1 MNLDSRV
8 FSAVASIIKSL
19 RLLADAT
26 RLRLLLLLEQA
37 ELTVAE
43 IQEIL
48 NMGQS
53 RISTH
58 LAQLK
63 RAGLVQD
70 RRAGK
75 NMYYGLVPGD
85 DPTDATRARL
95 REIVTASAKEI
106 AESVTDR
113 TALGLVLRKREDRAR
128 EYFNRLAGKFGR
140 SYCPGRSWQGMAHML
155 LGLMPPMVIADLG
168 AGEGTLSQL
177 LARKAQRIIAVD
189 NSEKMVEFGSTLAKE
204 HGFTNLEYR
213 LGDIQAPPIEPG
225 SVDLAVFSQAL
236 HHAAQPAKALAAAH
250 GILRA
255 EGRIVILDLLSHNF
269 EQARELYADLWL
281 GFSEL
286 ELHQM
291 LEGSGFEDIEIS
303 VVSREEQ
310 SPHLQTVLATAQKGR

>member
-1 MNLDSRV
+1 MP
-8 FSAVASIIKSL
+8 SIIKSL

-48 NMGQS
+48 TMGQS

-63 RAGLVQD
+63 RAGLVSD

-75 NMYYGLVPGD
+75 NIYYGLAPAD
-85 DPTDATRARL
+85 ESTAQL
-95 REIVTASAKEI
+95 REIVAASAKEI
-106 AESVTDR
+106 AESATDSV
-113 TALGLVLRKREDRAR
+113 ALGLVLKKREDRAR

-140 SYCPGRSWQGMAHML
+140 SYCPGRSWQGLAHLL
-155 LGLMPPMVIADLG
+155 LGLLPPMVIADLG

-177 LARKAQRIIAVD
+177 LARTATHVIAVD
-189 NSEKMVEFGSTLAKE
+189 NSEKMVEFGANLARE
-204 HGFTNLEYR
+204 HGFANLEYR
-213 LGDIQAPPIEPG
+213 LGDMQSPPIAAG
-225 SVDLAVFSQAL
+225 SVDLAIFSQAL
-236 HHAAQPAKALAAAH
+236 HHAAQPARAMAAAH
-250 GILRA
+250 AILKPG
-255 EGRIVILDLLSHNF
+255 GRLIVLDLLAHNF

-286 ELHQM
+286 ELHQL
-291 LEGSGFEDIEIS
+291 LEGAGFEGAEIS
-303 VVSREEQ
+303 VVAREEQ
-310 SPHLQTVLATAQKGR
+310 SPHLQTVLATARKKTSGN

>member
-1 MNLDSRV
+1 M
-8 FSAVASIIKSL
+8 ASIIKSL
-19 RLLADAT
+19 RLLADVT

-43 IQEIL
+43 IQEVL

-63 RAGLVQD
+63 RAGLVRD

-75 NMYYGLVPGD
+75 YIHYGLAAASGD
-85 DPTDATRARL
+85 EAADASTAQL

-106 AESVTDR
+106 PESTTDR
-113 TALGLVLRKREDRAR
+113 TALALVLRKREDKAR

-140 SYCPGRSWQGMAHML
+140 SYCPGRSWQGMSHML
-155 LGLMPPMVIADLG
+155 LGLLPPMVIADLG

-177 LARKAQRIIAVD
+177 LARGARQVIAVD
-189 NSEKMVEFGSTLAKE
+189 NSEKMVEFGAALARD
-204 HGFTNLEYR
+204 HGFANLEYR
-213 LGDIQAPPIEPG
+213 LGDMQTPPIAAG
-225 SVDLAVFSQAL
+225 SVDLAIFSQAL
-236 HHAAQPAKALAAAH
+236 HHASQPERAISAAH
-250 GILRA
+250 TILKSG
-255 EGRIVILDLLSHNF
+255 GRLVVLDLLAHGF

-286 ELHQM
+286 ELHQFI
-291 LEGSGFEDIEIS
+291 ERAGFETVEVS

-310 SPHLQTVLATAQKGR
+310 SPHLQTVLATARKK

>member
-1 MNLDSRV
+1 M
-8 FSAVASIIKSL
+8 ASIIKSL

-26 RLRLLLLLEQA
+26 RLRLLLLLEEA

-75 NMYYGLVPGD
+75 NIYYGLVPAD
-85 DPTDATRARL
+85 DPVDAAKARL
-95 REIVTASAKEI
+95 REIVAASAKEI
-106 AESVTDR
+106 AESATDR
-113 TALGLVLRKREDRAR
+113 TALGLVLRKREDKAR

-140 SYCPGRSWQGMAHML
+140 SYCPGRSWQSTAHML
-155 LGLMPPMVIADLG
+155 FGLLPPMVIADLG

-177 LARKAQRIIAVD
+177 LARTAKQVIAVD
-189 NSEKMVEFGSTLAKE
+189 NSEKMVEFGSALARE
-204 HGFTNLEYR
+204 HGFTNLQYR
-213 LGDIQAPPIEPG
+213 LGDIQSPPIEPE
-225 SVDLAVFSQAL
+225 SVELAVFSQAL
-236 HHAAQPAKALAAAH
+236 HHAAQPAKALSAAH
-250 GILRA
+250 TILQPG
-255 EGRIVILDLLSHNF
+255 GRIVILDLLSHTF

-291 LEGSGFEDIEIS
+291 LETNGFSGIEIS

-310 SPHLQTVLATAQKGR
+310 SPHLQTVLATARRR

>member
-1 MNLDSRV
+1 MS
-8 FSAVASIIKSL
+8 SIIKSL

-63 RAGLVQD
+63 RAGLVAD

-75 NMYYGLVPGD
+75 HIYYGLATAEDAGD
-85 DPTDATRARL
+85 PSRARL

-106 AESVTDR
+106 PESATDR
-113 TALGLVLRKREDRAR
+113 VALGLVLRKREDRAR

-140 SYCPGRSWQGMAHML
+140 SYCPGRSWQGMSHML
-155 LGLMPPMVIADLG
+155 LGLLPPMVIADLG

-177 LARKAQRIIAVD
+177 LARNAKQVIAVD
-189 NSEKMVEFGSTLAKE
+189 NSEKMVEFGSNLARE
-204 HGFTNLEYR
+204 HGFANLEYR
-213 LGDIQAPPIEPG
+213 LGDIQAPPVDAE
-225 SVDLAVFSQAL
+225 SVDLAIFSQAL
-236 HHAAQPAKALAAAH
+236 HHASQPARALAAAY
-250 GILRA
+250 GIVKPG
-255 EGRIVILDLLSHNF
+255 GRVVILDLLSHGF

-286 ELHQM
+286 EMLQM
-291 LEGSGFEDIEIS
+291 LEGAGFNRVEIS
-303 VVSREEQ
+303 VVSRETE
-310 SPHLQTVLATAQKGR
+310 SPHLQTILATGWKPEF